1 MLILATY
8 DLIIRNGNV
17 VLPDKVKKTDMAIK
31 DGIIVAIEDD
41 IPDTSKEERNA
52 DGYYIFPGLIDI
64 HVHFNDPGRAEW
76 EGFASG
82 SQMIAAGGGTTFF
95 DMPLNGVPS
104 TTDTKA
110 LLEKVEIAE
119 SKSVV
124 DFALWG
130 GLVPGNI
137 HELKGLADNGAI
149 GFKAFLSESGNE
161 EFERV
166 DDLTLIAGMK
176 EIASLKK
183 ILALHAESATITDFL
198 TKEKVTNGHLTADDY
213 LASRPIAAEVEAV
226 ERAIAYARIT
236 GCPLHFVHI
245 SSEEAIKKITA
256 AKAMGQDISV
266 ETCAHYLL
274 FNHNDLKDKGA
285 IAKCAPPLRKS
296 KEQEKLIRLLIE
308 GEIDMVSSD
317 HSPSPFMLK
326 DPTAH
331 HLFSAWGGIS
341 GGQFTLLALIELAI
355 TYEIPFN
362 KVAALIAGNPAERFN
377 LKTKGHIEVGKDA
390 DITWISLEE
399 SYTVSE
405 KNFFAKHKQSLY
417 MKRTFPC
424 AVKLTMNRGSVVFE
438 NGQLVNRMEKG
449 QWIKPQETKMS
460 TSS

>member
-1 MLILATY
+1 MLVLATY

-17 VLPDKVKKTDMAIK
+17 VLPHEVKKTDIAIK
-31 DGIIVAIEDD
+31 NGIIVAIEEG
-41 IPDTSKEERNA
+41 ITATSKDEKNA
-52 DGYYIFPGLIDI
+52 AGYYIFPGMIDI
-64 HVHFNDPGRAEW
+64 HVHFNDPGRDKW
-76 EGFASG
+76 EGFESG

-95 DMPLNGVPS
+95 DMPLNGIPS
-104 TTDTKA
+104 TTDSQA
-110 LLEKVEIAE
+110 LLNKAEMGE

-137 HELKGLADNGAI
+137 LELKGLADNGAI

-183 ILALHAESATITDFL
+183 ILALHAESAAMTDFL
-198 TKEKVTNGHLTADDY
+198 TKEKVTNGQLTADDY

-245 SSEEAIKKITA
+245 SSEEAILKITA
-256 AKAMGQDISV
+256 AKAMGLDITV

-274 FNHNDLKDKGA
+274 FNHNDLQDKGA
-285 IAKCAPPLRKS
+285 VAKCAPPLRKVE
-296 KEQEKLIRLLIE
+296 EQEKLIRLLIE
-308 GEIDMVSSD
+308 GAIDMVSSD
-317 HSPSPFMLK
+317 HSPSPYLLK
-326 DPTAH
+326 DPTVH

-355 TYEIPFN
+355 TYDIPFY
-362 KVAALIAGNPAERFN
+362 KVAALIAGNPADRFN
-377 LKTKGHIEVGKDA
+377 LNTKGHIEVGKDA
-390 DITWISLEE
+390 DLTWISLEE
-399 SYTVSE
+399 SFTVAE
-405 KNFFAKHKQSLY
+405 KNFFAKHKHSLY
-417 MKRTFPC
+417 MERTFPC
-424 AVKLTMNRGSVVFE
+424 AVKLTMNNGVVVFE
-438 NGQLVNRMEKG
+438 DGQLVNMRNRG
-449 QWIKPQETKMS
+449 HWLKPEQTKMG